1 MRYNMNEKD
10 SAYHELQ
17 GRWYRELRWKTLSPE
32 FAYSHN
38 IWSLNSGKSLTFS
51 FCVYGCFVHILVSV
65 FMLTIT
71 KPYTIL
77 VFINSDVLYTSFIY
91 IHNFNIN
98 LSWCAHRFQFFTV
111 MFFLSP
117 TYTHFCLASL
127 YSFTYFD
134 LCLFV

>member
-1 MRYNMNEKD
+1 MNYKADGTE
-10 SAYHELQ
+10 S
-17 GRWYRELRWKTLSPE
+17 RWKRLSPE

-77 VFINSDVLYTSFIY
+77 VFINSYVLHTLLIY
-91 IHNFNIN
+91 IYII
-98 LSWCAHRFQFFTV
+98 LI
-111 MFFLSP
+111 
-117 TYTHFCLASL
+117 
-127 YSFTYFD
+127 
-134 LCLFV
+134 